1 VDDTVLNCPDGWRN
15 MAGLFWYS
23 ADRTKDPKA
32 YALTTRRLVMKHS
45 LYFLLA
51 AGAFLTGC
59 VSTSTFEEK
68 SAELAACETRAKNEL
83 AACNAAR
90 SETETKLTVANQE
103 LDVYRKIAEANKQKL
118 EAVQKQENVLRERMQ
133 QELTDKSVEIEQLRG
148 QLTVRMLDKIVF
160 RSGSANILPEGMAVL
175 DKLVEAIADS
185 SDIIRVEGHTDDTP
199 ISDKLKAKFPSNWEL
214 SAARASA
221 VARYIE
227 TKHHIN
233 PKRLE
238 SLGFSEYHPVA
249 ANDTPENKQ
258 RNRRVEIVLRPAPEA
273 EAAPAALAP
282 AAPVESETKP

>member
-1 VDDTVLNCPDGWRN
+1 
-15 MAGLFWYS
+15 
-23 ADRTKDPKA
+23 
-32 YALTTRRLVMKHS
+32 MKHS
-45 LYFLLA
+45 WYFLLA

-68 SAELAACETRAKNEL
+68 SAELAACESRAKNEL
-83 AACNAAR
+83 AACNTAR
-90 SETETKLTVANQE
+90 SEAETRLTVANQE

-118 EAVQKQENVLRERMQ
+118 EALQQRENQLRERMQ

-160 RSGSANILPEGMAVL
+160 RSGSATILPEGMAVL
-175 DKLVEAIADS
+175 DKLVEVIADS
-185 SDIIRVEGHTDDTP
+185 SDVIRVEGHTDDTP
-199 ISDKLKAKFPSNWEL
+199 ISDKLKAKYPSNWEL

-249 ANDTPENKQ
+249 PNDTPENKL

-273 EAAPAALAP
+273 EAAPASPTLEAP
-282 AAPVESETKP
+282 AEPEAKP